1 MKIKSLKIKNFR
13 NLKDVSFFPSEE
25 INVIYGENAQG
36 KTNLIEAV
44 WLFTGAKCFRG
55 AKDSEIKMLGSQ
67 NAVLDL
73 TFHSNG
79 VENDERIVIENR
91 RKAFLNSKPLSS
103 PGMLAGNFYAI
114 VFSPSDLSLIKDG
127 PKERRRFI
135 DIAIGQL
142 YPKYI
147 NYLKDYTRAVTQR
160 NAILKQ
166 SLKENID
173 LKLLSAFEAEICE
186 NGKKIIKY
194 RLRYIELITPIL
206 TEIYNGLSGE
216 KEKITINYLNSANE
230 DDFAQYLVNSRKSD
244 ALAGIT
250 SAGPHR
256 DDIEFLINGL
266 NARKFGSQGQ
276 MRSVALSLK
285 LSEAHVI
292 KNITGEFPVAL
303 LDDVMSEL
311 DPSRQEYILNH
322 IKGWQVLITC
332 CEPDVVNRLKEGKTI
347 KIKNGKIEE

>member
-13 NLKDVSFFPSEE
+13 NIDEILFSPQDE

-44 WLFTGAKCFRG
+44 WLFTGAKSFRG
-55 AKDSEIKMLGSQ
+55 AKDRELKKIGSEAAAL
-67 NAVLDL
+67 NL
-73 TFHSNG
+73 TFCANG
-79 VENDERIVIENR
+79 VEKEAKIVIENR

-103 PGMLAGNFYAI
+103 AGGLAGNFYAI

-127 PKERRRFI
+127 PKERRHFI

-142 YPKYI
+142 FPKYI
-147 NYLKDYTRAVTQR
+147 TYLRDYSRAVTQR
-160 NAILKQ
+160 NILLKQ
-166 SLKENID
+166 SLKEKID
-173 LKLLSAFEAEICE
+173 YNLLSSFEKEICD
-186 NGKKIIKY
+186 NGRMIIKY
-194 RLRYIELITPIL
+194 RLRYIEKITPLL
-206 TEIYNGLSGE
+206 TKIYKGLSGE
-216 KEKITINYLNSANE
+216 KEEISINYLKTADIENFDEALINLR
-230 DDFAQYLVNSRKSD
+230 QSD
-244 ALAGIT
+244 ALSGIT
-250 SAGPHR
+250 SVGPHR

-276 MRSVALSLK
+276 MRSVALCLK
-285 LSEAHVI
+285 LAEAHVI
-292 KNITGEFPVAL
+292 KELVGEFPVAL

-332 CEPDVVNRLKEGKTI
+332 CEPDVVSRLKEGNAV
-347 KIKNGKIEE
+347 KIVEGKIEE